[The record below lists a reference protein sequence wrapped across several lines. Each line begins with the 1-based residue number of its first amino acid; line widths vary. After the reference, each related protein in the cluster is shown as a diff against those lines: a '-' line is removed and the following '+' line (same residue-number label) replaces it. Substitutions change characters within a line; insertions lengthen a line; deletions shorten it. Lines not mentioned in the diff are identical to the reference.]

1 MGVQWITSGRA
12 ELGPRLRCYPDVA
25 PAPVSRWSPNFACRR
40 FGQDLREVGDH
51 VYASEPIEQLA
62 QLARELQSERSE
74 SDKLQRA
81 VDCVVALVG
90 GCDHA
95 GISLL
100 YGEEV
105 RTAAS
110 SDTIVERGDAL
121 QYELGEGPS
130 LDSIQERTT
139 VISRDLGTDTRWPRW
154 RPGARAD
161 LGVQS
166 LMSLL
171 LYTNARCYG
180 ALNLYSDRPDA
191 YQAGACQVASVI
203 AAQIAV
209 ALAASREIEQRG
221 IAMANRTVIGQAEG
235 ILMERLGLNADQAF
249 AFLRRVSQVTNRKL
263 FTVCQE
269 IIETRRLPRLDTIEG
284 CWPGWQHTTRT
295 PGERAG
301 ATRGRFRG
309 ASPGRYVAPAPG
321 QQPPPLPAAVGR

>member
-1 MGVQWITSGRA
+1 
-12 ELGPRLRCYPDVA
+12 
-25 PAPVSRWSPNFACRR
+25 
-40 FGQDLREVGDH
+40 
-51 VYASEPIEQLA
+51 VYGSEPIEQLA
-62 QLARELQSERSE
+62 RLARELQNSTSE
-74 SDKLQRA
+74 SDKLQHA
-81 VDCVVALVG
+81 VDSVLELVR

-95 GISLL
+95 GISVLD
-100 YGEEV
+100 GKEV

-110 SDTIVERGDAL
+110 SDAVVERGDAL
-121 QYELGEGPS
+121 QYELGEGPC

-139 VISRDLGTDTRWPRW
+139 VISRDLGTETRWPRW
-154 RPGARAD
+154 RPRARAD

-166 LMSLL
+166 MMSLL

-180 ALNLYSDRPDA
+180 ALNIYGDRPDP
-191 YQAGACQVASVI
+191 YQAGACQVASVL

-221 IAMANRTVIGQAEG
+221 VAMANRTVIGQAEG

-263 FTVCQE
+263 ITLCQE
-269 IIETRRLPRLDTIEG
+269 IVETRRLPRLDTMGG
-284 CWPGWQHTTRT
+284 CSPGWQHTTRT

-301 ATRGRFRG
+301 ATRGRLGG

-321 QQPPPLPAAVGR
+321 QQPPSLPAAVRG